1 MTNEQKNQVAAM
13 NAAGM
18 SIDEILIDTGL
29 DRQTVTDF
37 VAERNA
43 LKAKKRGRGYA
54 PSAQTKQAM
63 VEWYQS
69 GHSICATAKKFGV
82 DPKTVKGAI
91 SAITGVDVTT
101 KRTTKETT
109 KETAKE
115 TAKET
120 VKPAKKPTKEK
131 EPATAAT
138 ATEPE
143 NKNNTVQNNSAP
155 IKNNTFSEKCQALK
169 GVEVIGLLQSMILA
183 IEENFGS
190 CAEIK
195 SLRADSNDAAI
206 TFEYGGTDYSVS
218 FGAMF

>member
-69 GHSICATAKKFGV
+69 GHSISATAKKFGV

-91 SAITGVDVTT
+91 CAITGVDVTA
-101 KRTTKETT
+101 KRTAKETT
-109 KETAKE
+109 KETA
-115 TAKET
+115 
-120 VKPAKKPTKEK
+120 KPAKKPTKEK
-131 EPATAAT
+131 ELATAAT

-155 IKNNTFSEKCQALK
+155 INNTTNSEKCQALK

-195 SLRADSNDAAI
+195 SLRADSNEAAI

-218 FGAMF
+218 FGVMF